1 MNLCV
6 QTNPTRL
13 PENWQIASVV
23 LGLHDL
29 ATTIVAIRAHVVT
42 QVHFAGGRL
51 DSDRGRRQEIVLTM
65 HAALGR
71 RLLVL
76 LNSHD

>member
-23 LGLHDL
+23 LGLHNL
-29 ATTIVAIRAHVVT
+29 AATIVAVRAHVVT
-42 QVHFAGGRL
+42 QMDFTRGRL
-51 DSDRGRRQEIVLTM
+51 DSDRGRGEESCERCM
-65 HAALGR
+65 P
-71 RLLVL
+71 RLDGDFLFC
-76 LNSHD
+76 